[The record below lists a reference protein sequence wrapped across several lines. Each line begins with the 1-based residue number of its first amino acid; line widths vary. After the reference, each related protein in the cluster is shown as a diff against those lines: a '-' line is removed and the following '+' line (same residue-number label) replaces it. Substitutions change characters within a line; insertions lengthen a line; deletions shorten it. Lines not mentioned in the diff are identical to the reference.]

1 MGTKRILIPYNF
13 TDLDKKAL
21 AFVSQTFSHI
31 QEVEVTIFNVYTPIP
46 SFERPGTPVM
56 SVMRKP
62 HENLSYLNKLI
73 ADQQNALEKAKQS
86 ILSNGFSE
94 DRVRLVFKPKKMNI
108 ASHIIETA
116 MNEKHDVIVINRKS
130 GKVGRFFTG
139 SVFNKVITS
148 LKDIT
153 ICIIS

>member
-1 MGTKRILIPYNF
+1 MDIKTILIPYNF

-21 AFVSQTFSHI
+21 AFVSQTFSHT
-31 QEVEVTIFNVYTPIP
+31 QEVKVTLFNVYTPIP
-46 SFERPGTPVM
+46 SIAMPGSPVM
-56 SVMRKP
+56 LKMQ
-62 HENLSYLNKLI
+62 ENLSYLNMLM
-73 ADQQNALEKAKQS
+73 AEQEDALKKAKES
-86 ILSNGFSE
+86 LLSNGFSE
-94 DRVRLVFKPKKMNI
+94 NHVRIIFKPKKMNI
-108 ASHIIETA
+108 ASHIIEVA
-116 MNEKHDVIVINRKS
+116 ENEKQDVIVINRKS